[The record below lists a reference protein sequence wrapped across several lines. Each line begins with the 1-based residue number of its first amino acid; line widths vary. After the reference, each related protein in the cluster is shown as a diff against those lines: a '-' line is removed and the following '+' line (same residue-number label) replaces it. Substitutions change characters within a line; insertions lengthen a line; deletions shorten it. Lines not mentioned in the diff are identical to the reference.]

1 MNFCHIPLK
10 MKTRR
15 ICLIAVDVVREANMD
30 EIVQFL
36 GRKETEL
43 SDIFLSTA
51 Y

>member
-1 MNFCHIPLK
+1 

-43 SDIFLSTA
+43 SDIFLSIA
-51 Y
+51 YRL